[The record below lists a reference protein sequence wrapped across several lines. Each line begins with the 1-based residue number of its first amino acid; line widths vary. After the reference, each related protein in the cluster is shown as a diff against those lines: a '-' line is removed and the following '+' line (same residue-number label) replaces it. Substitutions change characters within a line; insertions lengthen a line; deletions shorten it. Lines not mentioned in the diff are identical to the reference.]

1 MRGVMME
8 RRSRIS
14 MVSTIAAVAAWLLL
28 GAAPGLAQGATAT
41 VFPTPEAAAD
51 ALAEAIGSRDAART
65 EAMLGPEFAELL
77 RSEGQEALDVDRQRF
92 LESAKRAMVI
102 RPDGPDRATIEI
114 GLVAWPVPVPLVRD
128 AEGWRFDGAEGVEI
142 VRDRVVGRN
151 ELKAI
156 EVLQA
161 YVDAQVLYAQEDHDG
176 DDVLEY
182 AQRIGSSPGTRDGLY
197 WPAEPGQEA
206 SPFGPFLAAAGVN
219 VENRQ
224 SDAPYY
230 GYYFRIMPRQGENV
244 PGGAYDYVINGNMI
258 AGFAMVA
265 WPAQYGD
272 TGIMTFVVNQRGV
285 VREKD
290 MGPETEAIGPKMRT
304 YNPDSSWAVV
314 TD

>member
-1 MRGVMME
+1 ME
-8 RRSRIS
+8 RCSRVS
-14 MVSTIAAVAAWLLL
+14 MASSIAAAVAWLLL
-28 GAAPGLAQGATAT
+28 TPVPGLAQGAPTT

-51 ALAEAIGSRDAART
+51 ALVEAIASRDAART
-65 EAMLGPEFAELL
+65 EAMLGSEFAELL

-92 LESAKRAMVI
+92 LEAAKRARVI
-102 RPDGPDRATIEI
+102 RHDGSGRATIEI

-128 AEGWRFDGAEGVEI
+128 AEGWRFDGAEGVEV

-156 EVLQA
+156 EVLRA
-161 YVDAQVLYAQEDHDG
+161 YVDAQVLYAQEDRDG
-176 DDVLEY
+176 DQVLEY
-182 AQRIGSSPGTRDGLY
+182 AQRMGSSPGTHDGLY
-197 WPAEPGQEA
+197 WPAEAGQET

-219 VENRQ
+219 VDTRR

-230 GYYFRIMPRQGENV
+230 GYYFRIMPKQGDNV

-272 TGIMTFVVNQRGV
+272 SGIMTFVVNQRGV
-285 VREKD
+285 VQEKNMGAD
-290 MGPETEAIGPKMRT
+290 TESIGPEMRT
-304 YNPDSSWAVV
+304 YNPDATWAVV